1 MGHGERQKGEEKS
14 EDRKKEKEKREREKE
29 NGKGVRAPP
38 SSPVRVYWRHRFE
51 SRLQPSCVAL
61 PLPPSHPCAISA

>member
-38 SSPVRVYWRHRFE
+38 SPVPVYWRHRFE